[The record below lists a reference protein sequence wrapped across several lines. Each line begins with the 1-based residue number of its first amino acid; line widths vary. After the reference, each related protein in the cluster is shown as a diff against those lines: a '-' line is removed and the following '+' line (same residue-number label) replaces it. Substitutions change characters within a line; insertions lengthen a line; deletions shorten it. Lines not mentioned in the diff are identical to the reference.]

1 MVEIVDVVIVGAG
14 FSGLRAAREL
24 KTSGRSVVVLEAAE
38 RVGGR
43 AFSRESKTDP
53 GTVVDVGGTFIH
65 RHHHPRLSAELD
77 RYAVVTQPAVPF
89 TVFSNRLGPGQRDST
104 LPIPAEEA
112 PEVERVLY
120 CLLRDAHRIDI
131 EVGLENQG
139 LEDLDISAAE
149 YFDALNMPPVTG
161 QLVRS
166 WTRNMMGQKL
176 QDASALWVLQFIA
189 AHGYSVL
196 GVVLSLD
203 EVISHGTAELT
214 QAIAKEVGDVRL
226 AQPVYALRQHKDHV
240 EVDYGHGERVHAK
253 HVVVAVPMSAMSAMR
268 FEPALSGPRADV
280 IAEGHGGR
288 GLKMLIQVTGVP
300 EGISCTGDGVF
311 PTLYDYLP
319 SSDGG
324 RILVGFTDR
333 DSLDPAD
340 DEAVEAAVHH
350 YLPDAVVTGI
360 DYHDW
365 TEDPYVRAPWASPR
379 IGQATRAHKALGEQM
394 GRIHFAGSD
403 VSLRFP
409 GYIEGALETADR
421 AVAEIDAELSR
432 RTPSQFL

>member
-1 MVEIVDVVIVGAG
+1 MVESVDVVVVGAG

-24 KTSGRSVVVLEAAE
+24 KAAGRTVVVLEAAE

-53 GTVVDVGGTFIH
+53 GTIVDLGGTFLH
-65 RHHHPRLSAELD
+65 RHHHPRLADELD
-77 RYAVVTQPAVPF
+77 RYGVATEPASPF

-120 CLLRDAHRIDI
+120 TLVRDAHRIDI
-131 EVGLENQG
+131 EAGLENQG
-139 LEDLDISAAE
+139 LEDLDISAAQ
-149 YFDALNMPPVTG
+149 YYDALNMPPVTG

-166 WTRNMMGQKL
+166 WTHNMMGQKVE
-176 QDASALWVLQFIA
+176 DASALWILQFIA
-189 AHGYSVL
+189 SHGYSVL
-196 GVVLSLD
+196 GIVLSLD
-203 EVISHGTAELT
+203 EVISLGTGALT
-214 QAIAKEVGDVRL
+214 QAMADDVGDVRL
-226 AQPVYALRQHKDHV
+226 GQPVHALRQDADHV
-240 EVDYGHGERVHAK
+240 EVSYGHEKTLHAK
-253 HVVVAVPMSAMSAMR
+253 HVVVAVPLSAMTELR

-280 IAEGHGGR
+280 LAEGHGGR
-288 GLKMLIQVTGVP
+288 GLKVLIQVKGVD

-311 PTLYDYLP
+311 PTLYDYKP

-324 RILVGFTDR
+324 RILVAFTDR
-333 DSLDPAD
+333 DSIDPAD
-340 DEAVEAAVHH
+340 TAAVEAAVHY
-350 YLPDAVVTGI
+350 YLPEAEVVGV

-379 IGQATRAHKALGEQM
+379 IGQATRAHKALGEQV

-403 VSLRFP
+403 VSIRFP
-409 GYIEGALETADR
+409 SYIEGALETADR
-421 AVAEIDAELSR
+421 VVAEIEADLG
-432 RTPSQFL
+432 